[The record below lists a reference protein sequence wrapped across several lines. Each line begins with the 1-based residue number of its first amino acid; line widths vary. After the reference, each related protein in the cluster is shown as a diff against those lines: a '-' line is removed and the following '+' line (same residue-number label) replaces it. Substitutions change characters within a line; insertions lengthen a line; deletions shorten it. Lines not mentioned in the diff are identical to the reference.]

1 MENTN
6 KYNAIE
12 IANEIKKNTNKAINA
27 SKDWYLRPIPKFLI
41 IVSMILIDG
50 VLSYVSI
57 YMKLSA
63 LPVLTLTIT
72 IFLSIVLN
80 VPQGQAARHLKNYIR
95 DKTPTDL
102 IVFVLIEIVFVAL
115 QITLSAVKIAVAPD
129 LVGTSATL
137 GGTNSNGNDLLV
149 YGVAGMLIV
158 GSIFSS
164 LVCFSLDM
172 LDNDEKRNRE
182 IAFKARNANDTT
194 KIKLKGAAYEFGKID
209 SSKLNETDELN
220 RLAAKRIVDAN
231 RNANETD
238 FRDQLETKL
247 SPDGINDVADG
258 AKVIISEFRKNQED
272 ANHE

>member
-6 KYNAIE
+6 KYSAIA
-12 IANEIKKNTNKAINA
+12 IANEIKKNTNKAINS
-27 SKDWYLRPIPKFLI
+27 SKEWYLRPIPKFLI
-41 IVSMILIDG
+41 ILSMILIDG

-80 VPQGQAARHLKNYIR
+80 VPQGQAARHIKNYIR
-95 DKTPTDL
+95 DKRPTDL
-102 IVFVLIEIVFVAL
+102 IIFILIEIVFVAL
-115 QITLSAVKIAVAPD
+115 QVALSAVKIAVAPD

-137 GGTNSNGNDLLV
+137 GGASSTGDDLLV

-172 LDNDEKRNRE
+172 LDNDDMRKKEV
-182 IAFKARNANDTT
+182 ALKAKNANDTT
-194 KIKLKGAAYEFGKID
+194 RIKLRGADYEFRNID
-209 SSKLNETDELN
+209 SQKLNETDELN
-220 RLAAKRIVDAN
+220 RIAAKRIVDAN

-238 FRDQLETKL
+238 FRDQLETRL

-258 AKVIISEFRKNQED
+258 AKEIISEFRKNQED
-272 ANHE
+272 EKHE